1 MNDEEQTF
9 LCQLLMGK
17 IVPLFGDRILEE
29 RKRLGMNQEAVAGRC
44 EVTLRSQRNY
54 EKGERHPDAAY
65 LERLAAIGV
74 DVLYVL
80 TGRRAPAANGLG
92 VSEPGPAGHLT
103 LPELGLIKG
112 WRQLDAKGRQ
122 AVLAMMEALTQGA
135 PGLPPGA
142 AVQTVAGRD
151 VKQITTGDINQGNG
165 GRIG

>member
-1 MNDEEQTF
+1 MLGNR
-9 LCQLLMGK
+9 L
-17 IVPLFGDRILEE
+17 REE
-29 RKRLGMNQEAVAGRC
+29 RDRVGMTQPVFAEAAGAKKR
-44 EVTLRSQRNY
+44 TLIDW
-54 EKGERHPDAAY
+54 EKGVSSPTATQ
-65 LERLAAIGV
+65 LEALAAIGV

-80 TGRRAPAANGLG
+80 TGRRAPAANGLA

-135 PGLPPGA
+135 PGQPTGA